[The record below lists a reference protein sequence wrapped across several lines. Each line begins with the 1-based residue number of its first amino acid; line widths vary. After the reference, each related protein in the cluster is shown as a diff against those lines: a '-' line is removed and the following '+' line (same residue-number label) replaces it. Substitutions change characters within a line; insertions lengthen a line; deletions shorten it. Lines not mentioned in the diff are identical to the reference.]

1 MNWVCLLISIIIWA
15 LIILG
20 FFIAPNFIAVL
31 MVIGFGIMFL
41 FLIFLIVSLIYKIIK
56 NHF

>member
-20 FFIAPNFIAVL
+20 FFHAPDFIAVL
-31 MVIGFGIMFL
+31 MVIGLGIMFL
-41 FLIFLIVSLIYKIIK
+41 FLIFLIVLLIYEIIK
-56 NHF
+56 SYF

>member
-20 FFIAPNFIAVL
+20 FFITPDFIAVL
-31 MVIGFGIMFL
+31 MVIGLWFL
-41 FLIFLIVSLIYKIIK
+41 FLVMIYAIVLLIRDIIK
-56 NHF
+56 GDL

>member
-20 FFIAPNFIAVL
+20 FFITPDFMAVL
-31 MVIGFGIMFL
+31 MVIGLGLL
-41 FLIFLIVSLIYKIIK
+41 FLVMIYIIVLLIRDIIRGD
-56 NHF
+56 F

>member
-20 FFIAPNFIAVL
+20 FFITPDFIAIL
-31 MVIGFGIMFL
+31 MVIGLGFL
-41 FLIFLIVSLIYKIIK
+41 FLVMIYAIVLLIRDIIK
-56 NHF
+56 GDL